1 VASLPQKLSRFE
13 TLRYNFNF
21 LAAVLPRRRA
31 ASGVLFGNSEI
42 CSLARGRVERP
53 HSTGGDMAKYD
64 LRVNGFR
71 RSIESDDP
79 GKPLLYVLRG
89 MGLTATKYGCGLGQ
103 CGACTVMIDGAAV
116 RSCQTRVSDLAG
128 KSITTMEGLSN
139 TGAQHPVQAAFI
151 KEQVPQCGYC
161 TSGMI
166 MSSVALLE
174 RNKKPSEA
182 EIRSELDANLCRCGS
197 HVRVVRAVMAASG
210 QSTTGQETQKGG

>member
-1 VASLPQKLSRFE
+1 M
-13 TLRYNFNF
+13 
-21 LAAVLPRRRA
+21 
-31 ASGVLFGNSEI
+31 GSE
-42 CSLARGRVERP
+42 
-53 HSTGGDMAKYD
+53 MAKYD

-79 GKPLLYVLRG
+79 DKPLLYVLRG

-128 KSITTMEGLSN
+128 KSITTMEGISN
-139 TGAQHPVQAAFI
+139 TGTQHPVQAAFI

-161 TSGMI
+161 TNGMV
-166 MSSVALLE
+166 MSSIALLE

-197 HVRVVRAVMAASG
+197 HVRVVKAVMAASG
-210 QSTTGQETQKGG
+210 QSTTGQGG